1 MRLRRGLLPSRWS
14 IKFSSFSAPSPLP
27 PSGRYYIVDRTLE
40 RGLKRLAGC
49 HPDCCRSPR
58 KAIWQLDHRSERAA
72 KIADKRKQLALRAR
86 QAARLLGRNDG
97 DGAYG
102 TKHGHAQI
110 AQRHARERRL
120 GLSANPEHAGA
131 TKKTNEI
138 ARDGQSERRKR
149 SGYPPLSQI
158 GKIVSQNVKKKQIDT
173 CTVVSLKRTQIH
185 WNEAYESLG

>member
-14 IKFSSFSAPSPLP
+14 IKFSSFSAPS

-110 AQRHARERRL
+110 AQPHARERRL

-131 TKKTNEI
+131 TKRPTKSRETVIVNERS
-138 ARDGQSERRKR
+138 AVVTHPCPRLENLCPRLSRKNK
-149 SGYPPLSQI
+149 LTLAQ
-158 GKIVSQNVKKKQIDT
+158 
-173 CTVVSLKRTQIH
+173 
-185 WNEAYESLG
+185 